1 MQRPALFLIALA
13 AAIAPAHA
21 QEPGQDP
28 YLDDRSG
35 PAALVRSLYNAV
47 NRQEYARAW
56 SYFAEPPAASL
67 DAYAQGYADTRHVEV
82 IAGTPHEE
90 GAAGS
95 IYFEVPVA
103 IRALGR
109 DGSEQVF
116 SGCYTLRMSN
126 PANLGDEFIGLRIER
141 GGLAP
146 SEAAFEEALPRQ
158 CGDGQELPPYDAAFE
173 RARAMFAAAAP
184 ASCAADSVPGVEEEE
199 PQSYTLAF
207 NHEYDA
213 ADQPAREARLFR
225 FFCYRGAYNEAH
237 VYYLAD
243 DAGEVS
249 LLHFARPELD
259 IRHAG
264 DDIEA
269 EVESITVTG
278 FGAKAELVNSEYDP
292 ATLTLSDHA
301 LWRGLG
307 DAFSEGRWAFRH
319 GTFRLVHYA
328 VDASYDGERSPETV
342 VDYDTGP

>member
-1 MQRPALFLIALA
+1 MQRPALILIALGA
-13 AAIAPAHA
+13 TIAPAHA
-21 QEPGQDP
+21 QEP
-28 YLDDRSG
+28 YMDDRSG

-56 SYFAEPPAASL
+56 SYFAEPPAESL
-67 DAYAQGYADTRHVEV
+67 DAYAQGYAETEHVEM

-95 IYFEVPVA
+95 IYFELPVA
-103 IRALGR
+103 IRALGG

-116 SGCYTLRMSN
+116 AGCYTLRMSN

-146 SEAAFEEALPRQ
+146 SEAAFGEALPRQ
-158 CGDGQELPPYDAAFE
+158 CGDGPELPPHDAALE
-173 RARAMFAAAAP
+173 QAKAMFAAAPP
-184 ASCAADSVPGVEEEE
+184 ASCAIDPAPGVEEEE
-199 PQSYTLAF
+199 PQSYTIAF

-259 IRHAG
+259 IRHVG
-264 DDIEA
+264 DDFDTP
-269 EVESITVTG
+269 VESITITG
-278 FGAKAELVNSEYDP
+278 FSAGAELVNSEYDP
-292 ATLTLSDHA
+292 ATQTLADHA

-307 DAFSEGRWAFRH
+307 DAYAEGRWAFRQ
-319 GTFRLVHYA
+319 GTFSLVHYA
-328 VDASYDGERSPETV
+328 VDAAYDGERNPETV

>member
-1 MQRPALFLIALA
+1 MQRPALFLTALA
-13 AAIAPAHA
+13 AALAPAHA
-21 QEPGQDP
+21 QDA

-35 PAALVRSLYNAV
+35 PAALVRSLYNAI

-56 SYFAEPPAASL
+56 SYFAEPPAPDL
-67 DAYAQGYADTRHVEV
+67 KAYAQGYADTEHVEV

-103 IRALGR
+103 IRALDRG
-109 DGSEQVF
+109 GSEQIF

-126 PANLGDEFIGLRIER
+126 PANQGDEFIGLRIER

-146 SEAAFEEALPRQ
+146 SEAAFAEALPRQ

-173 RARAMFAAAAP
+173 RAKAMFATAAP
-184 ASCAADSVPGVEEEE
+184 ASCAIDAATDVEEEQ

-207 NHEYDA
+207 NHQYDA

-243 DAGEVS
+243 DAGNVS
-249 LLHFARPELD
+249 LLQFARPELD
-259 IRHAG
+259 IRHVG
-264 DDIEA
+264 DDTGGA
-269 EVESITVTG
+269 VESITVTG
-278 FGAKAELVNSEYDP
+278 FGAQAELVNSEYDP
-292 ATLTLSDHA
+292 ATQTLADHA

-319 GTFRLVHYA
+319 GTFRLVHYE
-328 VDASYDGERSPETV
+328 VDAAYDGERTPETV
-342 VDYDTGP
+342 IDYETGP